1 MRGSGAD
8 APRGATRAVVS
19 SPLGIVYGHAMRRLA
34 LVLIV
39 LAGVPAR
46 AADGLKPGWTP
57 RALDDSTTACT
68 EELVQGA
75 WNNTKRD
82 QGVDP
87 AKPLTPEIREQL
99 APQIAAMKK
108 LCACA
113 VREGAKKYSAAEAK
127 ASPKDLDTLVA
138 DVVARGV
145 CKLEQ

>member
-1 MRGSGAD
+1 MRVLVIGLLAC
-8 APRGATRAVVS
+8 AVLPV
-19 SPLGIVYGHAMRRLA
+19 
-34 LVLIV
+34 
-39 LAGVPAR
+39 R
-46 AADGLKPGWTP
+46 AADGSKPGWTP
-57 RALDDSTTACT
+57 RALDESTAACT
-68 EELVQGA
+68 EELVRGA
-75 WNNTKRD
+75 WENTKRD

-108 LCACA
+108 LCGCA

-127 ASPKDLDTLVA
+127 ASPKDLDTFVA